1 MRWCCFRSRGGAR
14 FGVWTSGKLGEGGGE
29 VVRCWCGGAEW
40 RRVARGALLR
50 WLRRMLVR
58 RCWGAWR
65 SAGDARRVKGR
76 VRRCW
81 GGGTV
86 VFAAVGCLLLFA
98 SGWRSLFGILGISR
112 IHEWELGEHFKVYEP
127 EGNLNR
133 VKPLRPPSYLSSLH
147 SVRRLPGRHMIK
159 KMPIAPMPPTPP
171 KIYKVLPAHFKE
183 AVQMLTAEPGTKTVV
198 PESARD
204 DNDNDNVSEWK
215 EFLGLSSDAQFSDAD
230 EFPASAAD
238 VFGWLNGPGLG
249 FAPLSPSSLA
259 WWASVLPGGG
269 APQPPQFEASAV
281 LL

>member
-1 MRWCCFRSRGGAR
+1 MDSRSYN
-14 FGVWTSGKLGEGGGE
+14 SSSSSSSCE
-29 VVRCWCGGAEW
+29 
-40 RRVARGALLR
+40 
-50 WLRRMLVR
+50 
-58 RCWGAWR
+58 
-65 SAGDARRVKGR
+65 SYHP
-76 VRRCW
+76 
-81 GGGTV
+81 
-86 VFAAVGCLLLFA
+86 FA
-98 SGWRSLFGILGISR
+98 
-112 IHEWELGEHFKVYEP
+112 VYEP
-127 EGNLNR
+127 EGNR

-183 AVQMLTAEPGTKTVV
+183 AVQMLTAEPGFRSNSPRLHDAPPPPLEAVPPRTKTVV

-269 APQPPQFEASAV
+269 APPPPQFEASAV